1 MAAAGIVAA
10 AALAAGATGQER
22 PAAAPP
28 ATVGEALAGGQLDL
42 RLRLYSM
49 DRLFEGDHVLVPRS
63 RNKAVAAGGWATYQ
77 TRPWH
82 GWSVSLGGSA
92 SFPIAGDVEN
102 DGTTL
107 LAPGQESYSVVHQ
120 AFVQLDLG
128 STSLRA
134 YRQALDTPLVTSLDN
149 RMTPIMF
156 EAYTAQ
162 GQTTSSLSW
171 MASHVTRV
179 KGRNST
185 EFVPMSEGGGLG
197 GDEAVSLV
205 GATYK
210 PIPALTIQL
219 WDYYC
224 HNLMNA
230 PYLQVDYTA
239 SLGRGWAL
247 KPSFQALWEESV
259 GDELY
264 DEISTGFAAVRL
276 AAAKNGLDLHVSLS
290 RTAAGGQVLYPWSQ
304 NPDFTATVEEDQNL
318 PAERA
323 WAWGLAWDL
332 GPIGVPGLLVM
343 LDRTKAYALEPKLG
357 MSQKDQYE
365 YQAIVDYRFRGRL
378 TGFKVRLFGAW
389 VESSLSSGS
398 IYGQDYRDLRAILS
412 YNLSA
417 SLARPRG
424 R

>member
-1 MAAAGIVAA
+1 G
-10 AALAAGATGQER
+10 ER
-22 PAAAPP
+22 R
-28 ATVGEALAGGQLDL
+28 LQLDL

-49 DRLFEGDHVLVPRS
+49 DRLFEGDHVLIPRS

-92 SFPIAGDVEN
+92 SFPLAGDVEN

-128 STSLRA
+128 RTSLRA

-162 GQTTSSLSW
+162 GQAASSLSW
-171 MASHVTRV
+171 MASYVTRV
-179 KGRNST
+179 KPRNST
-185 EFVPMSEGGGLG
+185 EFVPMSTGGGLG

-210 PIPALTIQL
+210 PTRGLTVQL
-219 WDYYC
+219 WNYYC

-230 PYLQVDYTA
+230 AYLQVDFTT
-239 SLGRGWAL
+239 SLGRGWVL
-247 KPSFQALWEESV
+247 KPSAQALWEESV
-259 GDELY
+259 GDERY

-276 AAAKNGLDLHVSLS
+276 AAAKNGLDLHVALS
-290 RTAAGGQVLYPWSQ
+290 RTAAGGPVLYPWSQ

-343 LDRTKAYALEPKLG
+343 LDRTKAYALDPKPG

-365 YQAIVDYRFRGRL
+365 YQAIVDYRFQGRL

-398 IYGQDYRDLRAILS
+398 IYGQDYTDLRAILY
-412 YNLSA
+412 YNLA
-417 SLARPRG
+417 TSLARPRG